1 MDVRKSEE
9 IIIYSDS
16 TEALYCIPCLVFSHE
31 QTKPSKSA
39 VNGKDRFKLVNMKW
53 QRMYGKLPKHE
64 THPIHKQWY
73 VKWKSLKHSLMAENG
88 VDGHLQKQFQTK
100 EEKTKIILERLL
112 NMTLHF
118 TSRNLA
124 FRDKTANLD
133 DIHNGKFIGTLELL
147 SHYDPL
153 LHKHYITLPLHK
165 GHS

>member
-64 THPIHKQWY
+64 TQSI
-73 VKWKSLKHSLMAENG
+73 SSGM
-88 VDGHLQKQFQTK
+88 
-100 EEKTKIILERLL
+100 
-112 NMTLHF
+112 
-118 TSRNLA
+118 
-124 FRDKTANLD
+124 
-133 DIHNGKFIGTLELL
+133 
-147 SHYDPL
+147 
-153 LHKHYITLPLHK
+153 
-165 GHS
+165 